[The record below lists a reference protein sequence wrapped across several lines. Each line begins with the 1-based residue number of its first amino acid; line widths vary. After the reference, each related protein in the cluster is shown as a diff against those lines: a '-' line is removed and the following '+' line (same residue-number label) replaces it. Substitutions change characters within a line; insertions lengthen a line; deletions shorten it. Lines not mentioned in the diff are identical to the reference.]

1 MSYALDVNILLY
13 ASDEESTHH
22 KIAYQFLK
30 ECVEGEAVFY
40 LLWPVLMA
48 YLRIATHPS
57 IFASPLRPK
66 EAEANISRLLE
77 SPHATLLS
85 EEKGFW
91 ACYQKITKHIVV
103 RGNLVPDAHIAG
115 ILMSNGIR
123 DIATNDSDFRRFEYL
138 RVYNPFKKT

>member
-13 ASDEESTHH
+13 ASDEENRHH
-22 KIAYQFLK
+22 PIAFQFLK

-57 IFASPLRPK
+57 IFASPLSPK
-66 EAEANISRLLE
+66 EAETNISRLLK

-85 EEKGFW
+85 EGKDFW
-91 ACYQKITKHIVV
+91 ACYQKVTKGIVV
-103 RGNLVPDAHIAG
+103 RGNLVPDAHITA
-115 ILMSNGIR
+115 ILMSNRIR

-138 RVYNPFKKT
+138 RVYNPFKET